1 MDTSKKKK
9 ELPATKAEPTTSRE
23 SASTNAGP
31 VKVLR
36 IDDVSVSIFARSR
49 QIAGQAVTFYSA
61 SFSRSYKDAAGE
73 RKYTKS
79 FDVDDL
85 GKLVSLAQQAS
96 EYIQDVRVAH
106 AA

>member
-23 SASTNAGP
+23 SAPTGP

-79 FDVDDL
+79 FDLDDL
-85 GKLVSLAQQAS
+85 GKLVSLAQQTS
-96 EYIQDVRVAH
+96 EYIQDIRLAH